1 MQKFFNHIFRLEH
14 GEWVKLIQFG
24 LFGFLLQMGMGIGFS
39 AGDAAFLSNVGADS
53 LPVIFLLTPIV
64 MVLYTAIF
72 SFLLVRSSIGHMV
85 DFTLG
90 ALIAGGATLWALLD
104 AGLDPEWQT
113 ILYYI
118 LKLYLAVWYIAL
130 YTLFWNF
137 TDTYFDIQDAK
148 RLFPLFAAFCALGTA
163 TGALFV
169 SLFAS
174 SFPMHYFLLIWAGIA
189 LLTAPL
195 ARFLRRRWGQIA
207 ENDMAA
213 TEHDDSTVNQLAEVG
228 RAFRNSR
235 YAIVLTM
242 TLFITLLMTN
252 LAEFQYSKVLQD
264 GRSEAEL
271 ASLLGALY
279 AAANLFNLVVCLF
292 VFNRLVARFGVR
304 NVAFIQP
311 LTYFAV
317 FGYFFLQGGTG
328 AALAAFFAYHGVL
341 TSIQY
346 NNENLLFNAVP
357 SHVKRPL
364 RTVMEGMCEPVAS
377 LVAGGFLLYAANHLD
392 MRELSGIGV
401 ITGMVLI
408 GVVVALR
415 QLYPAAMA
423 ANMRFGWLN
432 FGDRSAKSPQYDP
445 DAYDLLETTARVD
458 GGMEGDIAR
467 SLLQATEPLSPPS
480 KSAADLEHLV
490 QKLEAG
496 PEDREAALKTLI
508 ASATSE
514 DFYLI
519 PELAARL
526 PALNQEQRLRI
537 IDLFGRISDVE
548 AIPEILAAAGG
559 LSPRDRRAVAA
570 ILAAM
575 GETAIPRLL
584 FAMGDRTTTY
594 RIRSIAARAL
604 AELSLAQFMSH
615 LDGLVQTELRDTGR
629 LLASADRLERSDR
642 QSASLVLLART
653 QRERVAASIDFALE
667 LLSLGGRLPNA
678 DLLIV
683 SLHSANAKVRGNAI
697 ETIESGVDNA
707 TFRQLE
713 PLLRVHGPA
722 AGEESEKGDIDGLL
736 EKALRSG
743 RSTEAAAAADILHER
758 LDEATFSRRMHPLV
772 CSDMPW
778 VLRDQLLALYGLA
791 KPGCPPALQI
801 LQALSQSEEFGSATL
816 ESLLALAEKA
826 RWSEPPGPAFQILV
840 NDSPAWILNSDI
852 RDIATRYSDLA
863 LVMLRSMDGR
873 RYAA

>member
-1 MQKFFNHIFRLEH
+1 MQKFVNHIFRLEH
-14 GEWVKLIQFG
+14 GEWPKLVQFG

-53 LPVIFLLTPIV
+53 LPVIFLLTPVV
-64 MVLYTAIF
+64 MLLYTGVF
-72 SFLLVRSSIGHMV
+72 SYLLVRSSIGNMV

-113 ILYYI
+113 ILYYM

-169 SLFAS
+169 SLFAGS
-174 SFPMHYFLLIWAGIA
+174 IPMHYFLLIWAAIA
-189 LLTAPL
+189 LITAPL
-195 ARFLRRRWGQIA
+195 ARYLRRRWGQIA
-207 ENDMAA
+207 ENDMTA
-213 TEHDDSTVNQLAEVG
+213 TEDDGGTVSQLAEVG

-242 TLFITLLMTN
+242 TLFVTLLMTN

-377 LVAGGFLLYAANHLD
+377 LVAGGFLLYAANYLD

-401 ITGMVLI
+401 ITGIVLI
-408 GVVVALR
+408 AVVVALR
-415 QLYPAAMA
+415 QLYPAALA

-432 FGDRSAKSPQYDP
+432 FGDRSAQSPQYDP
-445 DAYDLLETTARVD
+445 DAYELLET
-458 GGMEGDIAR
+458 IAR
-467 SLLQATEPLSPPS
+467 IDDGAEGNIARDLLQVEEP
-480 KSAADLEHLV
+480 SALPAESAVDLERLV
-490 QKLEAG
+490 LQLDAG
-496 PEDREAALKTLI
+496 PEDREVALNILAT
-508 ASATSE
+508 SATAE

-526 PALNQEQRLRI
+526 PDLNQKQRLMI
-537 IDLFGRISDVE
+537 IDLFGRIGDVE
-548 AIPEILAAAGG
+548 AIPEILTAAGG

-584 FAMGDRTTTY
+584 LAMGDGTQSY

-604 AELSLAQFMSH
+604 VELSFAQFMSH
-615 LDGLVQTELRDTGR
+615 LDKLVQMELRDTGR

-642 QSASLVLLART
+642 QSASLVLLARI

-707 TFRQLE
+707 TFRQLK
-713 PLLRVHGPA
+713 PLLRAHRPV
-722 AGEESEKGDIDGLL
+722 AGEESGEGDIDDLL

-743 RSTEAAAAADILHER
+743 RSTEAAAAADILHEM
-758 LDEATFSRRMHPLV
+758 LDDAAFSRRMQSLV
-772 CSDMPW
+772 CPDMPW
-778 VLRDQLLALYGLA
+778 VLRGQLLALHGLA

-801 LQALSQSEEFGSATL
+801 LEALSQSKEFGGATL
-816 ESLLALAEKA
+816 ESLLTLAEKA
-826 RWSEPPGPAFQILV
+826 RWSEPDGSALQISVKDTPG
-840 NDSPAWILNSDI
+840 WILHSDI

-863 LVMLRSMDGR
+863 LVLLRSMDGR

>member
-1 MQKFFNHIFRLEH
+1 MQKFVNHIFRLEH
-14 GEWVKLIQFG
+14 GEWPKLVQFG

-53 LPVIFLLTPIV
+53 LPVIFLLTPVV
-64 MVLYTAIF
+64 MLLYTGVF
-72 SFLLVRSSIGHMV
+72 SYLLVRSSIGNMV

-113 ILYYI
+113 ILYYM

-169 SLFAS
+169 SLFAGS
-174 SFPMHYFLLIWAGIA
+174 IPMHYFLLIWAAIA
-189 LLTAPL
+189 LITAPL
-195 ARFLRRRWGQIA
+195 ARYLRRRWGQIA
-207 ENDMAA
+207 ENDMTA
-213 TEHDDSTVNQLAEVG
+213 TEDDGGTVSQLAEVG

-242 TLFITLLMTN
+242 TLFVTLLMTN

-377 LVAGGFLLYAANHLD
+377 LVAGGFLLYAANYLD

-401 ITGMVLI
+401 ITGIVLI
-408 GVVVALR
+408 AVVVALR
-415 QLYPAAMA
+415 QLYPAALA
-423 ANMRFGWLN
+423 ANMRFGDDGAEGN
-432 FGDRSAKSPQYDP
+432 IAR
-445 DAYDLLETTARVD
+445 DLLQVE
-458 GGMEGDIAR
+458 
-467 SLLQATEPLSPPS
+467 EP
-480 KSAADLEHLV
+480 SALPAESAVDLERLV
-490 QKLEAG
+490 LQLDAG
-496 PEDREAALKTLI
+496 PEDREVALNILAT
-508 ASATSE
+508 SATAE

-526 PALNQEQRLRI
+526 PDLNQKQRLMI
-537 IDLFGRISDVE
+537 IDLFGRIGDVE
-548 AIPEILAAAGG
+548 AIPEILTAAGG

-584 FAMGDRTTTY
+584 LAMGDGTQSY

-604 AELSLAQFMSH
+604 VELSFAQFMSH
-615 LDGLVQTELRDTGR
+615 LDKLVQMELRDTGR

-642 QSASLVLLART
+642 QSASLVLLARI

-707 TFRQLE
+707 TFRQLK
-713 PLLRVHGPA
+713 PLLRAHRPV
-722 AGEESEKGDIDGLL
+722 AGEESGEGDIDDLL

-743 RSTEAAAAADILHER
+743 RSTEAAAAADILHEM
-758 LDEATFSRRMHPLV
+758 LDDAAFSRRMQSLV
-772 CSDMPW
+772 CPDMPW
-778 VLRDQLLALYGLA
+778 VLRGQLLALHGLA

-801 LQALSQSEEFGSATL
+801 LEALSQSKEFGGATL
-816 ESLLALAEKA
+816 ESLLTLAEKA
-826 RWSEPPGPAFQILV
+826 RWSEPDGSALQISVKDTPG
-840 NDSPAWILNSDI
+840 WILHSDI

-863 LVMLRSMDGR
+863 LVLLRSMDGR